1 MHLHSPNGIQ
11 IFDLTVSLSSL
22 YIFLLSVCYQTKEWQ
37 SLAGAATGSR
47 LFLLVK
53 NQFDTKF

>member
-1 MHLHSPNGIQ
+1 M
-11 IFDLTVSLSSL
+11 
-22 YIFLLSVCYQTKEWQ
+22 FLLSVCYQTEGGQ
-37 SLAGAATGSR
+37 SLAGVATGSR